1 MVKLKAPN
9 SQPSS
14 NSSSHHNNSD
24 SIRSSGDTRQPQNP
38 RAPTNNFKICLEKHH
53 SVGTMIPLVESET
66 CYQIHPEILCDQG
79 HVEPKCLPFC
89 KQKFGPKAGGQCI
102 DQPGSESPFC
112 ACDYPC

>member
-1 MVKLKAPN
+1 MAKLLTCVLLIVAL
-9 SQPSS
+9 
-14 NSSSHHNNSD
+14 
-24 SIRSSGDTRQPQNP
+24 
-38 RAPTNNFKICLEKHH
+38 FF
-53 SVGTMIPLVESET
+53 VGTMIPSVESET

-102 DQPGSESPFC
+102 DQPGFESPFC